1 MPKEC
6 GGIQG
11 QAIFID
17 TEGSFNVSRLQ
28 DMSEA
33 CIKHC
38 NSVMGLPNDMWTFK
52 SIIDNIFVFRCRE
65 ITELLS
71 CVMIL
76 KEFLKTHDQVRL
88 IVIDSL
94 AFHFRHDLENTALR

>member
-1 MPKEC
+1 
-6 GGIQG
+6 
-11 QAIFID
+11 
-17 TEGSFNVSRLQ
+17 
-28 DMSEA
+28 MSEA

-76 KEFLKTHDQVRL
+76 KEFLKTHDQVSDKNSSNIKCIAIKHLR
-88 IVIDSL
+88 ISR
-94 AFHFRHDLENTALR
+94 FNENSFQEMLKNLS